1 MLSLTTK
8 DKTLIFD
15 ESGNMGTSG
24 RYFVISCIETNNPK
38 EIHNIVKKKLLKV
51 KKDFPKSK
59 FQGCELK
66 AAKALPA
73 IKELILKSACSKN
86 IKISYIVIDLTHV
99 EARLLKDK
107 NLLYNFACK
116 LLINKII
123 PTKLDSPS
131 LNIWFDNHTTKV
143 HSRNS
148 FSDYIK
154 IELIYN
160 NHIVDDVQVC
170 YIDSDAGDAYVVQAA
185 DYIANALYAKYEYNN
200 DRYFNLIKSKINI
213 FEHFPY
219 EKFGK

>member
-8 DKTLIFD
+8 EKTLIFD

-51 KKDFPKSK
+51 KREFPNLK
-59 FQGCELK
+59 FQGRELK
-66 AAKALPA
+66 AAKALPL
-73 IKELILKSACSKN
+73 IKELILESVCNKD
-86 IKISYIVIDLTHV
+86 IKISYIVIDLKHI
-99 EARLLKDK
+99 EPRLLKDK
-107 NLLYNFACK
+107 NLLYNYACK
-116 LLINKII
+116 LLISRIV
-123 PTKLDSPS
+123 PSKLDGSL

-185 DYIANALYAKYEYNN
+185 DYIANALYAKYEYGNN
-200 DRYFNLIKSKINI
+200 RYFNLIKSKLNI
-213 FEHFPY
+213 CEHFPY
-219 EKFGK
+219 DKFSK